1 MEEKIYQKLK
11 EGLKNSPHSDRTI
24 RSKAK
29 RLAERYKDEESFTD
43 EILNDVIEDFKELGG
58 QYNKDVADTI
68 QAEKEKLKAK
78 FIKDVEEN
86 PQERGG
92 DENPKDFE
100 LLKHEIEK
108 VKSLFEQ
115 KEKAERID
123 KTKKDAL
130 RILKENHKA
139 DNDYVLSN
147 TLLKVDITDNDT
159 AESVAQKAIPI
170 YDSEYKMAYGEG
182 VQPRVKQDGG
192 ETKNDFLNELVA
204 KKKKQLKTN

>member
-29 RLAERYKDEESFTD
+29 RLAERYKDEDSFTD
-43 EILNDVIEDFKELGG
+43 DILNDVIEDFKELGG
-58 QYNKDVADTI
+58 QYNKDVAETI
-68 QAEKEKLKAK
+68 QAEKEKLKAEYLK
-78 FIKDVEEN
+78 IKKEKTDDEDNPPKQIEELKQEVE
-86 PQERGG
+86 R
-92 DENPKDFE
+92 
-100 LLKHEIEK
+100 

-115 KEKAERID
+115 REKSERID
-123 KTKKDAL
+123 KTKKAAL
-130 RILKENHKA
+130 KILKESHKA

-147 TLLKVDITDNDT
+147 TLLKVEISDNDT
-159 AESVAQKAIPI
+159 AESIAQKAIPI